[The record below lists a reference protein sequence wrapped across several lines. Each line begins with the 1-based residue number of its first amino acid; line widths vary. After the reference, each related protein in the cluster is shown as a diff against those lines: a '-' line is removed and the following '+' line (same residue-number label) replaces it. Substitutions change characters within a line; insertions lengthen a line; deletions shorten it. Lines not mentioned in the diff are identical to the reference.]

1 MSGGLGRATPTV
13 ESLLLHFW
21 EGARLFGKVRPGV
34 GDVKKAMAILDAA
47 PKCGSPMRIAEYFLS
62 VEEVSDSTGERF
74 TEEWKVIANPM
85 ILDFFRTAGYPGVR
99 GDDVPWCAVFACWCI
114 ERAGRT
120 SPVSWS
126 SGSFRCHG
134 TETATPAAGDVV
146 VFRNA
151 GENEPCKGK
160 GHVGFFAGWDGNR
173 ILTLGG
179 NQRAP
184 GSTGSICIAG
194 YPGPGQSLHSFR
206 RVNSFAAR
214 G

>member
-1 MSGGLGRATPTV
+1 MKPGLELLLLEFGVGAQILGRKPPSAADI
-13 ESLLLHFW
+13 EQ
-21 EGARLFGKVRPGV
+21 
-34 GDVKKAMAILDAA
+34 AMAILDAA
-47 PKCGSPMRIAEYFLS
+47 PKGVSPMEIAEYFLG
-62 VEEVSDSTGERF
+62 VDEVSDSTGEPF
-74 TEEWKVIANPM
+74 IEEWEEKANPM
-85 ILDFFRTAGYPGVR
+85 ILQFFRATGYPGVH

-120 SPVSWS
+120 SPLSWS

-134 TETATPAAGDVV
+134 TETEAPASGDVV

-160 GHVGFFAGWDGNR
+160 GHVGYFAGWDGGR

-206 RVNSFAAR
+206 RVDSFAAR

>member
-1 MSGGLGRATPTV
+1 MKPGLELLLLEFGVGAQILGRKPPSA
-13 ESLLLHFW
+13 
-21 EGARLFGKVRPGV
+21 ADIRQ
-34 GDVKKAMAILDAA
+34 AMAILDAA
-47 PKCGSPMRIAEYFLS
+47 PAEGPPAAIAEYFLG
-62 VEEVSDSTGERF
+62 VDEVSDSTGEPF
-74 TEEWKVIANPM
+74 IEEWEMKANPM
-85 ILDFFRTAGYPGVR
+85 ILQFFRATGYPGVQ

-126 SGSFRCHG
+126 SGAFRCHG
-134 TETATPAAGDVV
+134 TQTASPAAGDVV

-151 GENEPCKGK
+151 GEDEPCKGR

-206 RVNSFAAR
+206 RVDSFAPR

>member
-1 MSGGLGRATPTV
+1 MKPGLELLLLEFGVGAQILGRKPPSA
-13 ESLLLHFW
+13 
-21 EGARLFGKVRPGV
+21 ADIRQ
-34 GDVKKAMAILDAA
+34 AMAILDAA
-47 PKCGSPMRIAEYFLS
+47 PAGGPPAAIAEYFLG
-62 VEEVSDSTGERF
+62 VDEVSDSTGEPF
-74 TEEWKVIANPM
+74 IEEWEMKANPM
-85 ILDFFRTAGYPGVR
+85 ILQFFRATGYPGVQ

-114 ERAGRT
+114 EWAGRT

-126 SGSFRCHG
+126 SGAFRCHG
-134 TETATPAAGDVV
+134 TQTASPAAGDVV

-151 GENEPCKGK
+151 GEDEPCKGR

-206 RVNSFAAR
+206 RVDSFAPR